1 MAGDVLHVST
11 SATLLARADA
21 KELSFR
27 TLLDNNLPVSTSKAR
42 LASTV
47 EKSFIAALGLGAFV
61 PFALSTSS
69 SANQN
74 ANIGGARGTPRISV
88 REKWQ
93 VNGQGTEERDN
104 ALVERVSEKRIE

>member
-21 KELSFR
+21 KELSFG
-27 TLLDNNLPVSTSKAR
+27 TWLDSNLPVSTSKAR

-61 PFALSTSS
+61 PFALSTV
-69 SANQN
+69 